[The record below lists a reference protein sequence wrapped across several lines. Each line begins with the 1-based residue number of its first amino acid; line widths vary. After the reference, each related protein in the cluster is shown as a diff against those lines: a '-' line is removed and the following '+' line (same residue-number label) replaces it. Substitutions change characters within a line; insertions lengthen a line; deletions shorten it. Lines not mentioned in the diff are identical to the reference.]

1 MNTNQSK
8 VTQSKQRMNT
18 KNLVITALFTA
29 ILCVLAQINIP
40 TQPIPFTLSVF
51 AIFFIGALLPP
62 RYALMSVMAY
72 VLLGAFGLP
81 VFAGSKGGISVLTG
95 MTGGF
100 IMAYPFMALLTSMSH
115 TYMKRWRTV
124 ALTIGMLLSLVICYA
139 FGSFWFTVVTG
150 KSFTYALTVCV
161 YPYLLFDLL
170 KITLAV
176 SFSKIIKATVFK
188 TYSNF

>member
-124 ALTIGMLLSLVICYA
+124 ALTTGMLLSLVICYA

-150 KSFTYALTVCV
+150 KSFIYALTVCV